1 MRHSKETRIATWIQH
16 LPTEKNLQAKIL
28 RDLESRNIFNFK
40 VITAN
45 KRGIPDIIC
54 CINSRFVAF
63 EIKRLTG
70 LKNSISYK
78 HSQVSSVQKLKGSE
92 IASSGGLI
100 FFIDS
105 FESYLLILKSLGLEV
120 ENEQ

>member
-1 MRHSKETRIATWIQH
+1 MRRSKETRVATWVQH

-28 RDLESRNIFNFK
+28 RDLESKNIFNFK

-54 CINSRFVAF
+54 CINGRFVAF
-63 EIKRLTG
+63 EVKRLTG
-70 LKNSISYK
+70 LKNSPKYK

-92 IASSGGLI
+92 INSSGGLVI
-100 FFIDS
+100 FIDS
-105 FESYLLILKSLGLEV
+105 FESYLLALKSLNLEV
-120 ENEQ
+120 ENG